1 MSEEQREKIVDVV
14 INANEKM
21 AQAGADRAEQSFG
34 LGCALGALPI
44 ATAIL
49 VLFLLG
55 IINIVLALILVVM
68 SALALTGI
76 ATLVASFARSYG
88 MKDVYKT
95 TVGPEINL
103 FLNTHKVSRD
113 QFKEIADEVLSEDA
127 PLRSAL

>member
-1 MSEEQREKIVDVV
+1 MSEDQREKIIEVV
-14 INANEKM
+14 MNANEKI

-34 LGCALGALPI
+34 LGCALGAIPLAI
-44 ATAIL
+44 AIL
-49 VLFLLG
+49 ALFFLG

-76 ATLVASFARSYG
+76 ATLVASFARTYG

-103 FLNTHKVSRD
+103 FLNTHKISRD
-113 QFKEIADEVLSEDA
+113 KFKEIADEVLSEDA